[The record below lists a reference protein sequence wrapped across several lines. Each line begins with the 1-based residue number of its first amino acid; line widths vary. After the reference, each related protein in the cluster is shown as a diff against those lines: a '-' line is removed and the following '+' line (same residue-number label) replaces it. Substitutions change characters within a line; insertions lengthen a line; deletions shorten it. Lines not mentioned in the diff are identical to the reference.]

1 MLIIYLFLHVNVNN
15 LLLESNMNWYICYIV
30 TSAKKYKQEIANFW
44 SNRAF
49 QTETFINRI
58 DQSLHW
64 IVTEIRL
71 WLLTTCIYYLVAR
84 NSIKLVWGLGNY
96 AFYPIFKLLVLT
108 HSNHLCFR
116 HLLVFLHITILY
128 FQSVTLFMIS
138 NPILFF
144 K

>member
-30 TSAKKYKQEIANFW
+30 TSAKKYKQEIANFLV
-44 SNRAF
+44 
-49 QTETFINRI
+49 Q
-58 DQSLHW
+58 QSVSDRDFYKQDWPKFTLNSDW
-64 IVTEIRL
+64 NSTLIAYY
-71 WLLTTCIYYLVAR
+71 IYYLVAR

-128 FQSVTLFMIS
+128 FQSVTVFMIS